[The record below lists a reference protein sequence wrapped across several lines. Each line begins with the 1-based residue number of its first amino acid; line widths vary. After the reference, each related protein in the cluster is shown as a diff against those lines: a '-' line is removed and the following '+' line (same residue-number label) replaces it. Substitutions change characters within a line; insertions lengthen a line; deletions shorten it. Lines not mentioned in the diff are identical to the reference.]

1 MSARASGATN
11 SPMKSAAGTEPR
23 RLESSTAPMQ
33 KPQLVAVDTNVVM
46 RLADGHEATT
56 DAWYLIRRRLN
67 PVQFL
72 VTPTVLDELGN
83 KALVHPDPAIRRVA
97 MSALR
102 SMRQRWAFQPADF
115 NAVQE
120 AIAAN
125 AIHRLRESGLLPYEE
140 RNDAAIISEAS
151 ILNCVL
157 LVSRDSHL
165 LDIDHEK
172 LTLLFRRL
180 DLSAPIISSPEK
192 LLQKF
197 YT

>member
-1 MSARASGATN
+1 
-11 SPMKSAAGTEPR
+11 MKSAADTEPR
-23 RLESSTAPMQ
+23 RLESSIAPMQ

-46 RLADGHEATT
+46 RLAGGHEATI
-56 DAWYLIRRRLN
+56 DAWQLIRRRLK

-72 VTPTVLDELGN
+72 VSPTVLAELGN
-83 KALVHPDPAIRRVA
+83 KALDDPDSLVRRVA
-97 MSALR
+97 TSALS
-102 SMRQRWAFQPADF
+102 SMRQRWGFQPADF
-115 NAVQE
+115 NALQE
-120 AIAAN
+120 AVAAN
-125 AIHRLRESGLLPYEE
+125 AIQHLRESGLLPYEE
-140 RNDAAIISEAS
+140 RNDAAIISEAGV
-151 ILNCVL
+151 LNCVL

-180 DLSAPIISSPEK
+180 DLVAPVISSPEG